1 MRWQPAL
8 IPNYYKN
15 EYEGVS
21 EFYKKIKSV
30 LVIHDLDDYS
40 KVDRLMLT
48 KAGVEVNSKIKG
60 NKLNIYDVASYNA
73 DAILIIDRPGEKI
86 SSKLLKK
93 AAFKDNQKKI
103 TVFKQEDSE
112 DIDFYGMTESLNQI
126 VSDITSK

>member
-1 MRWQPAL
+1 M
-8 IPNYYKN
+8 IPSYYKN

-30 LVIHDLDDYS
+30 LVVHDLDDYS
-40 KVDRLMLT
+40 KVDRSDLVNM
-48 KAGVEVNSKIKG
+48 GVKINPNIKG

-73 DAILIIDRPGEKI
+73 DAILIMDRPDEKI

-93 AAFKDNQKKI
+93 STFKDNQQKV
-103 TVFKQEDSE
+103 TVFEQEDLE
-112 DIDFYGMTESLNQI
+112 DIDFYAMTESLNQI